1 MSDVRPVNGEL
12 PLRVIEK
19 PEGIVLVCLCGAE
32 SAMIRSG
39 AGNHT
44 MVGLRS
50 SGVARP
56 HLAADLT
63 PAGLMR
69 IVLHARTCL
78 RGENLAAE
86 LGRPAAEPLV
96 ISGPPR

>member
-1 MSDVRPVNGEL
+1 MTGEL

-19 PEGIVLVCLCGAE
+19 PEGIVLVCLCGVEAGT
-32 SAMIRSG
+32 IRDG
-39 AGNHT
+39 TGNHT
-44 MVGLRS
+44 MVGLRG

-56 HLAADLT
+56 HLGIDLT

-78 RGENLAAE
+78 RGQNLAAE
-86 LGRPAAEPLV
+86 LGRPAEAA
-96 ISGPPR
+96 R

>member
-1 MSDVRPVNGEL
+1 MTGEL

-19 PEGIVLVCLCGAE
+19 PEGILLVCLCGAE

-44 MVGLRS
+44 MVGLRG

-56 HLAADLT
+56 RLTGDLT
-63 PAGLMR
+63 PAGIIQM
-69 IVLHARTCL
+69 VLHARTCL
-78 RGENLAAE
+78 RGQNLASE
-86 LGRPAAEPLV
+86 LSGPASTLV